1 MDVVFEEDIGF
12 LGALRDL
19 RRAAKCPV
27 ILTAE
32 TYRREYAP
40 LSCNIWYMPRPR
52 LAEVRLEV
60 VVVVVDLSSNSP
72 KNN

>member
-1 MDVVFEEDIGF
+1 MFQEVDVVFEEDVGF
-12 LGALRDL
+12 IGALRDL

-40 LSCNIWYMPRPR
+40 LSCNIWHLPRPR
-52 LAEVRLEV
+52 LAEVRLTT
-60 VVVVVDLSSNSP
+60 SWR
-72 KNN
+72 